1 MSEQLVFPDK
11 NPNSAAE
18 PAFDVGTSPHGLTA
32 NLPLSHQE
40 TNGTTGN
47 RFPAS
52 QQAPTGRAGVLPLSE
67 VSRQAASASA
77 RPAQRHDL
85 ELSEAQRRHVSFAL
99 LEQID
104 SLSESYEAHEPEVQD
119 AIRCL
124 QIVRGKLERMGGA
137 A

>member
-1 MSEQLVFPDK
+1 MSNQPVCTAEIS
-11 NPNSAAE
+11 NSAAE
-18 PAFDVGTSPHGLTA
+18 PAFDVGTSPHGLSA

-40 TNGTTGN
+40 TDGTSGN

-67 VSRQAASASA
+67 VSRQAVSASA

-104 SLSESYEAHEPEVQD
+104 SLSESYEAHEPEVQN

-124 QIVRGKLERMGGA
+124 EIVRGKLERMGGA

>member
-1 MSEQLVFPDK
+1 MSEQLVCPDK
-11 NPNSAAE
+11 ISNSAAE
-18 PAFDVGTSPHGLTA
+18 PAFDVGTSPHGLSA
-32 NLPLSHQE
+32 NLPASNQE
-40 TNGTTGN
+40 TDRTTGN

-52 QQAPTGRAGVLPLSE
+52 QQAPTGRAGVLPLFE
-67 VSRQAASASA
+67 VSRQQRALA
-77 RPAQRHDL
+77 RNARHNL
-85 ELSEAQRRHVSFAL
+85 ELSEAERGHVSFAL

-104 SLSESYEAHEPEVQD
+104 SLSKSYEAHEPEVQD